1 MNLFLNENDLQKEK
15 YFVVTYK
22 LESNKNLRDAAWNIA
37 IGQSVGNPNVRNR
50 WETEDMFRNHSCL
63 ILADEH
69 ELQTKKTGEVK
80 IAFPVINTDWET
92 DGISHLLCQVM
103 GGHVDID
110 LVKKC
115 RAINIDFPNSVISHF
130 RGPKFGITGM
140 RKFTGQYDK
149 PLFGAIIKPKIG
161 ISPETLLDMVKELVD
176 GGVDFIKED
185 EIMSNPSFCPL
196 DKRVGM
202 ISNYLHSQSRNVVFC
217 HTINC
222 DPHVLENRVRRIHDM
237 GGNGV
242 HINVWSGYG
251 SYNSIRKLDLPIYL
265 HFQSS
270 GAKVVTN
277 VNHQFSISWPVICQL
292 ATMMGVDTI
301 QTGMVGGYS
310 NDNPEEILNC
320 IDILRRGN
328 TLPALSCGLHPG
340 LIDEIT
346 SLVGND
352 YLGNAGGSVHGHPNG
367 TLSGSRAMRQA
378 IDKTYGKE
386 YDEAIQKWGKVQ
398 PKLEIKHLYETVEY
412 QLNNSKT

>member
-1 MNLFLNENDLQKEK
+1 MKLFVNKDSIQKEK

-22 LESNKNLRDAAWNIA
+22 LESDKNLRDASWNIA

-50 WETEDMFRNHSCL
+50 WETEDLFQNHSCL
-63 ILADEH
+63 VLGDE
-69 ELQTKKTGEVK
+69 EDLRSKQAGEVQ

-115 RAINIDFPNSVISHF
+115 RAVKIDFPESVTKHF
-130 RGPKFGITGM
+130 KGPKFGITGF

-149 PLFGAIIKPKIG
+149 PLLGAIIKPKIG
-161 ISPETLLDMVKELVD
+161 ISPDTLLDMVKELVD

-185 EIMSNPSFCPL
+185 EIMSNPVFCPL
-196 DKRVGM
+196 DKRAEI
-202 ISNYLHSQSRNVVFC
+202 ISNYLNSQSRKVVFC

-222 DPHVLENRVRRIHDM
+222 DPHILSERVHKVHSL

-251 SYNSIRKLDLPIYL
+251 SYNSIRKLDLPIYT

-270 GAKVVTN
+270 GAKVITS
-277 VNHQFSISWPVICQL
+277 VNHQFSISWPVVCQL
-292 ATMMGVDTI
+292 ATLMGVDTI

-310 NDNPEEILNC
+310 NDDPNEILEC
-320 IDILRRGN
+320 IKILRHGN

-340 LIDEIT
+340 LVDKIT

-352 YLGNAGGSVHGHPNG
+352 YLGNAGGSIHGHPNG
-367 TLSGSRAMRQA
+367 TLSGAKAMRQA
-378 IDKTYGKE
+378 VDKKHGPE
-386 YDEAIQKWGKVQ
+386 YKQAVQKWGEVS
-398 PKLEIKHLYETVEY
+398 PEFHIKQLYETVEN
-412 QLNNSKT
+412 QLTKGTL

>member
-1 MNLFLNENDLQKEK
+1 MNQSEIDKER

-22 LESNKNLRDAAWNIA
+22 LESSKSLRDAAWNIA

-50 WETEDMFRNHSCL
+50 WESEDLFQNHSCL
-63 ILADEH
+63 ILGDER
-69 ELQTKKTGEVK
+69 ELQSKTEGEVK

-92 DGISHLLCQVM
+92 DGVSHLLCQIM

-115 RAINIDFPNSVISHF
+115 RAIKIDFPNSVTKHF
-130 RGPKFGITGM
+130 SGPKFGITGM
-140 RKFTGQYDK
+140 RKFTGQYNK

-161 ISPETLLDMVKELVD
+161 IGPETLLDMVKELVD

-185 EIMSNPSFCPL
+185 EIMSNPSFCSL
-196 DKRVGM
+196 DRRVEM
-202 ISNYLHSQSRNVVFC
+202 ISNYLSSQSRKVVFC

-222 DPHVLENRVRRIHDM
+222 DPHVLVDRVRRIHSL

-251 SYNSIRKLDLPIYL
+251 SYNSIRKLDLPIYC

-270 GAKVVTN
+270 GAKVVTS
-277 VNHQFSISWPVICQL
+277 VNNQFSISWSVICQL

-310 NDNPEEILNC
+310 NDDPEEILEC
-320 IDILRRGN
+320 IRILREGN

-340 LIDEIT
+340 LIDKIT

-352 YLGNAGGSVHGHPNG
+352 YLGNAGGAVHGHPSG
-367 TLSGSRAMRQA
+367 TLAGSRAMRQA
-378 IDKTYGKE
+378 IDGNYQTE
-386 YDEAIQKWGKVQ
+386 YHQAIQKWGK
-398 PKLEIKHLYETVEY
+398 E
-412 QLNNSKT
+412 NSK